1 MCAIRSH
8 FLANAAGSLLLA
20 AIGFPTAL
28 AAEPSLRV
36 VYPPPEH
43 TTTAKQIF
51 LIGTSSP
58 EAPVYVNG
66 EKVET
71 RSSNGHFAPSFPL
84 QMGENTFTLRQQDQ
98 QVRLQVTRRST
109 VPPQPT
115 GLNFGENSLTP
126 AVDIARKPGERVCF
140 SAIAPADAKVAVR
153 IGDRVL
159 DLTPTPQ
166 LVQLPSNL
174 AALTGKNQPQSYSVP
189 GRYQGCT
196 SFDKPRDWGHP
207 QYILTQ
213 DGQTHKQTAAGK
225 IEIWSE
231 NRFQIAEVTADSGT
245 ARTGPGTSYS
255 RLTPLP
261 QGTQATI
268 TGKEGDWWRLDYGA
282 WIDAEKVKTFSHARP
297 VTSIIRSLRSQ
308 TQDNRTKIYFPLQA
322 PVPVKV
328 RQQSDRFILTLYN
341 TTAQTDTIAFSNNS
355 LIKRLDWQAETSERV
370 QYTFHL
376 TTNQQWGYQLTYEGT
391 TLVLSLRHPPDIS
404 PTQPLSGLK
413 ILLDPGHGSENDL
426 GAKGPTGYPEKN
438 VTLKVAQLLQDELE
452 KRGAT
457 VIMTREGDE
466 DLYPS
471 DRVEIIQQTQPHL
484 AFSLHYNALP
494 DNGNAIE
501 TQGIGT
507 FWYHTQAQDLAVF
520 LHNHLV
526 SDLQRP
532 SYGVFWNNL
541 ALTRPTIAPTV
552 LLELGFMI
560 NPFEF
565 EWITNP
571 QQQEQLAVSL
581 AEGIETWVGQSLK

>member
-8 FLANAAGSLLLA
+8 FFANVVGSLVLA
-20 AIGFPTAL
+20 AVRIPAVL
-28 AAEPSLRV
+28 AGEASLKV

-43 TTTAKQIF
+43 QTTAEQIF

-58 EAPVYVNG
+58 DAPVYVNG
-66 EKVET
+66 EKIEV

-84 QMGENTFTLRQQDQ
+84 QMGENTFTIRQQDQ
-98 QVRLQVTRRST
+98 QIRLQVTRQST

-115 GLNFGENSLTP
+115 GFVFGENSLTP
-126 AVDIARKPGERVCF
+126 AVDIARQPGERVCL
-140 SAIAPADAKVAVR
+140 SAIAPVDAKVTVQ
-153 IGDRVL
+153 ISDRVVEL
-159 DLTPTPQ
+159 SPTPQ

-174 AALTGKNQPQSYSVP
+174 AALTGKNQPQSHSVP

-196 SFDKPRDWGHP
+196 SFTQPGNWGHP
-207 QYILTQ
+207 EYILTQ
-213 DGQTHKQTAAGK
+213 DGQTHKQTAAGQ

-255 RLTPLP
+255 RLSPLP

-268 TGKEGDWWRLDYGA
+268 SGKEGNWWRLEYGA
-282 WIDAEKVKTFSHARP
+282 WIHAEQVRTFFHPTP
-297 VTSIIRSLRSQ
+297 VASIVRSLRSQ
-308 TQDNRTKIYFPLQA
+308 TENHRTKIYFPLQA

-328 RQQSDRFILTLYN
+328 RQQSDRLILTLYH

-355 LIKRLDWQAETSERV
+355 LVKRLDWQAETSERV

-376 TTNQQWGYQLTYEGT
+376 TTDQQWGYQLRYEGT
-391 TLVLSLRHPPDIS
+391 TLVLSLRHPPDVS
-404 PTQPLSGLK
+404 PTQPLAGLK

-426 GAKGPTGYPEKN
+426 GARGPTGYPEKDL
-438 VTLKVAQLLQDELE
+438 TLKVAKLLRDELE

-494 DNGNAIE
+494 DNGNAIA

-507 FWYHTQAQDLAVF
+507 FWYHPQAQDLAVF
-520 LHNHLV
+520 LHDHLV

-552 LLELGFMI
+552 LLELGFTI

-571 QQQEQLAVSL
+571 QAQENLAVSL
-581 AEGIETWVGQSLK
+581 AEGIETWVGQSLP